1 MADKHEEHTSKA
13 SEQAM
18 HENDAH
24 LRKVNSH
31 DAVPGDDTAHAHSHA
46 AHLGDAHEK
55 TKAEGNQPG
64 GSKVGELREPAQ
76 EVGRVGKD
84 NRRQ

>member
-1 MADKHEEHTSKA
+1 MAEKHEDHASKA

-24 LRKVNSH
+24 LPTGKSH
-31 DAVPGDDTAHAHSHA
+31 DAVPGDNTAHAHSHA
-46 AHLGDAHEK
+46 AHLGEAHEK

-64 GSKVGELREPAQ
+64 GSKVGELREPPQ